1 MPRKFPPLPKTFGAP
16 LAPVRVVITRFPA
29 PTDKDEDGDYGMWSE
44 LTREIRINAAHP
56 RWQQWQSLFH
66 EQTHV
71 ALSDSGIDELLT
83 HEMLEGIC
91 DAVATQRFR
100 ERFG

>member
-1 MPRKFPPLPKTFGAP
+1 MRSYPPLPKSFGAP
-16 LAPVRVVITRFPA
+16 LSSVRVVVGKFPA
-29 PTDKDEDGDYGMWSE
+29 PTENDEDGDYGVWSE
-44 LTREIRINAAHP
+44 LTREIKINAAHP
-56 RWQQWQSLFH
+56 LWQQWQSYFH
-66 EQTHV
+66 EATHV

-83 HEMLEGIC
+83 TEMLEAVC